1 MLHFTIGETRVLA
14 GDVNNESD
22 LASALSTLPAG
33 ICDYLSHGKSL
44 AVKRDRLAA
53 FRLLLLLLERQG
65 HATDVRI
72 VRDDWGR
79 PRFDDPSL
87 PDFNLSHSGGFV
99 AVALGDGQ
107 VGIDLQDVNAD
118 FDPIPLAERFFSPEE
133 SASIKQ
139 ATEAERPDIFFA
151 LWTRKEAI
159 GKALGRGLVDT
170 LGKSIVKL
178 PVHTEK
184 RVLGEKTFFLSV
196 CGSTPPIEI
205 K

>member
-14 GDVNNESD
+14 GDIYNESD

-33 ICDYLSHGKSL
+33 VCDYLSHGKSL

-65 HATDVRI
+65 YATDIRI

-99 AVALGDGQ
+99 AVALGEGQ
-107 VGIDLQDVNAD
+107 VGIDLQDVNTD
-118 FDPIPLAERFFSPEE
+118 FDPIPLADRFFSPEE
-133 SASIKQ
+133 AASIRQ
-139 ATEAERPDIFFA
+139 ATKAERLDLFFA
-151 LWTRKEAI
+151 LWTRKEAL
-159 GKALGRGLVDT
+159 GKAFGRGLADT
-170 LGKSIVKL
+170 LGKGSYTL
-178 PVHTEK
+178 PVCTKKRILGGKPFYLSIAGFGSPTE
-184 RVLGEKTFFLSV
+184 
-196 CGSTPPIEI
+196 IQ
-205 K
+205 

>member
-1 MLHFTIGETRVLA
+1 MLLFAIGETRVLA
-14 GDVNNESD
+14 GDIYNESD

-33 ICDYLSHGKSL
+33 VCDYLSHGKSL

-53 FRLLLLLLERQG
+53 FRLLLLLLERQR

-72 VRDDWGR
+72 VRDGWGR

-87 PDFNLSHSGGFV
+87 PDFNISHSGGFV

-107 VGIDLQDVNAD
+107 VGIDLQTVNTD

-139 ATEAERPDIFFA
+139 ATKAERPDLFFA
-151 LWTRKEAI
+151 LWTRKEAL
-159 GKALGRGLVDT
+159 GKALGRGLADT
-170 LGKSIVKL
+170 LGKDSHAL
-178 PVHTEK
+178 PVYTEK
-184 RVLGEKTFFLSV
+184 RLLGGKPFYLSV
-196 CGSTPPIEI
+196 AGFGAPTEI
-205 K
+205 Q